1 MIDSAQLNDVTAE
14 PTRGLKSRDRAAT
27 ELRIVAA
34 VGEALSVDGFGSLGI
49 NAIAKLA
56 GVDKVLIY
64 RYFGGLPELL
74 KAYGQSGTF
83 WPRISDLL
91 GEHPQQLLSLPLA
104 QRYSLFFGHFIDEL
118 RKRPLTLA
126 ILSQELRERNELT
139 IILEN
144 ERERWGSEVAEVLDG
159 TPDDQATDVLSI
171 TLLLIAGVQYLLMR
185 SRTIR
190 TFGGVDVR
198 ADAGWDQ
205 LKAGISAMAAALL
218 HDNPPMAT
226 RKG

>member
-1 MIDSAQLNDVTAE
+1 MNDLAPTNPAAAE
-14 PTRGLKSRDRAAT
+14 PIGGVKTRDRAAT

-34 VGEALSVDGFGSLGI
+34 VGETLSRDGFASLGI

-91 GEHPQQLLSLPLA
+91 GDQPQRLLALPLA
-104 QRYSLFFGHFIDEL
+104 QRYSLFFDHFIDEL
-118 RKRPLTLA
+118 RKRPLTLE
-126 ILSQELRERNELT
+126 ILAQELRERNELT
-139 IILEN
+139 IILED
-144 ERERWGSEVAEVLDG
+144 ERERWGKEVAQVLG
-159 TPDDQATDVLSI
+159 GATEERAVDARSI
-171 TLLLIAGVQYLLMR
+171 ALLLIAGVQYLLMR

-198 ADAGWDQ
+198 SDGGWDQ
-205 LKAGISAMAAALL
+205 LKSGIRSMSTALFDGNAL
-218 HDNPPMAT
+218 
-226 RKG
+226 R

>member
-1 MIDSAQLNDVTAE
+1 MNDLAPTNPAAAE
-14 PTRGLKSRDRAAT
+14 PIGGVKTRDRAAT

-34 VGEALSVDGFGSLGI
+34 VGETLSRDGFASLGI

-91 GEHPQQLLSLPLA
+91 GDQPQRLLALPLA
-104 QRYSLFFGHFIDEL
+104 QRYSLFFDHFIDEL
-118 RKRPLTLA
+118 RKRPLTLE
-126 ILSQELRERNELT
+126 ILAQELRERNELT
-139 IILEN
+139 IILED
-144 ERERWGSEVAEVLDG
+144 ERERWGKEVAQVLSG
-159 TPDDQATDVLSI
+159 ATVEGATDARSI
-171 TLLLIAGVQYLLMR
+171 ALLLIAGVQYLLMR

-198 ADAGWDQ
+198 SDGGWDE
-205 LKAGISAMAAALL
+205 LKSGIRSMSNAMF
-218 HDNPPMAT
+218 DGNP
-226 RKG
+226 RQ